1 MTKENHSKGTQIL
14 EQIDKLESLSK
25 KIGVE
30 YRKSTDN
37 DLKELLNKCDEAVN
51 VLKEIN
57 QDKFKALYM
66 IAEYIPPEC
75 CSAWNITF
83 PRYTQAGIKDS

>member
-1 MTKENHSKGTQIL
+1 MRFSRFGNCCIVIVIFSAFFTNKTKIMTKENHSKGTQIL

-57 QDKFKALYM
+57 QDKFKAL
-66 IAEYIPPEC
+66 
-75 CSAWNITF
+75 
-83 PRYTQAGIKDS
+83 